1 MLQLSNNIYFWI
13 SRRKG
18 AYFLCILTTDL
29 LFRNNHA
36 SHYSVGVSVA
46 TMGSNT
52 TRLMHVCGAIA
63 CGVDSRWQGRWKRGI
78 WKKKAKKK
86 NSSFETNH
94 PHLRGCV
101 MGVCTVRGREDIRV
115 KGKRKKR
122 ERVTGFFLLA
132 YETRHRPEATC
143 SHGAEGRKRIYLYT
157 YFQTKIYCVNNMA
170 TGWVGGEEG
179 VREKRV
185 GRG

>member
-1 MLQLSNNIYFWI
+1 MYFNHRLVVQKQPCVALFCRCVGGDNGVEHDKI
-13 SRRKG
+13 DARVRRDRVRCG
-18 AYFLCILTTDL
+18 FA
-29 LFRNNHA
+29 
-36 SHYSVGVSVA
+36 VA
-46 TMGSNT
+46 RAVEAGHMEEKS
-52 TRLMHVCGAIA
+52 
-63 CGVDSRWQGRWKRGI
+63 
-78 WKKKAKKK
+78 KKK